1 MLVKGIQVEVFQL
14 FFVIK
19 WSLSLF
25 LSAPPPHAH
34 LISIFMVHINY
45 CLIFFLVTI
54 CLFQEDII
62 DFHDFVPKFFVFQ
75 SGRTIKFGGQCL
87 PNLGFRIP
95 PCQLTVQ
102 VTYGA
107 QAIIIFPKTFS
118 DLWNNHS
125 WIQQLEFRGR
135 HVFVSF
141 LKKGKVWLGQ
151 NRGLAIV

>member
-1 MLVKGIQVEVFQL
+1 MYGFYNKF
-14 FFVIK
+14 
-19 WSLSLF
+19 WSLMKRVRFSVIETWSRTLWKLETLPYSWIF
-25 LSAPPPHAH
+25 L
-34 LISIFMVHINY
+34 
-45 CLIFFLVTI
+45 LVTM

-107 QAIIIFPKTFS
+107 QGIIIFPKTFS

-125 WIQQLEFRGR
+125 WIQQLGFRGC